1 MAARYRNNVSS
12 KHYVHVRR
20 KGCTGST
27 RGGAGRGGEKSISQ
41 KMYILVRLKCNPHAI
56 PHADIKG
63 AWRRPYW
70 PCMTFH
76 STQEPAFLRPDSDAF
91 QFSAAEKYFGPAAWR
106 KQSGTW
112 QNFAVCYRT
121 FAERAG
127 ALAACRGELRV
138 RIFTRPTGPAL
149 AITGHSSYGKRIAKV
164 KIKKGWRLGTLVMA
178 QIKKTKQNHHK
189 QSVSH

>member
-27 RGGAGRGGEKSISQ
+27 RGSREGVGWGGEKSIA

-70 PCMTFH
+70 PCMTFQH
-76 STQEPAFLRPDSDAF
+76 TGARLSTARLGRIPV
-91 QFSAAEKYFGPAAWR
+91 FSGREVFGLPR
-106 KQSGTW
+106 ENKRDVTKLCSVLQ
-112 QNFAVCYRT
+112 T
-121 FAERAG
+121 FAKCTD
-127 ALAACRGELRV
+127 ALAACRGELKV
-138 RIFTRPTGPAL
+138 RIFYTANWTDARNNWPQQRRKL
-149 AITGHSSYGKRIAKV
+149 IANI
-164 KIKKGWRLGTLVMA
+164 KIKKGDGLALL
-178 QIKKTKQNHHK
+178 
-189 QSVSH
+189 

>member
-20 KGCTGST
+20 RGCTGST
-27 RGGAGRGGEKSISQ
+27 RGSGDGEKSIA

-63 AWRRPYW
+63 AWGRPYW

-76 STQEPAFLRPDSDAF
+76 STQEPAFPQPDSDAF

-112 QNFAVCYRT
+112 QNFAVCYKT
-121 FAERAG
+121 FARRAG

-149 AITGHSSYGKRIAKV
+149 AITSHSSYGKRIAKI
-164 KIKKGWRLGTLVMA
+164 KIKKGDGLALL
-178 QIKKTKQNHHK
+178 
-189 QSVSH
+189 